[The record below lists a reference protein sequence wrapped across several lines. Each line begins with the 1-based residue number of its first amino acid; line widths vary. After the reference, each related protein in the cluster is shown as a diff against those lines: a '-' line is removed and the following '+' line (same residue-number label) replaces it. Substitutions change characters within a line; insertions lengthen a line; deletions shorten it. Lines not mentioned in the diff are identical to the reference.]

1 MYDIIWSYQKGRE
14 QLHMIIDMNYW
25 GKVLKNFLILALSVL
40 GCYLGFKLVIFYIPF
55 LIAFIISL
63 LLEPCIR
70 FIMRKTKLR
79 RKTSSIIIFII
90 AIIIIAG
97 LLVWASITLVT
108 EASNLLTNLNEYFE
122 KGYQLVQNLIASVDF
137 ESLKIPDNIMST
149 IQQSSF
155 DFLGNLTNWAK
166 SALTNAINFLT
177 SIPTIGV
184 YTVVTLLALYFICVD
199 KVYMIDQLEHHMPE
213 TWVKKIGIHIKELT
227 KSLGGYLKAE
237 ITLVFISFVICLIGL
252 YIFHFAG
259 LNVQYPLLMA
269 LIIGFVDLLPIF
281 GSGTFMIPWA
291 VISACTGDFTLAIWI
306 IVLWI
311 IMSVVRQFIEPRM
324 VSGKIGIHPIFT
336 LIAMYTG
343 FKFIGVIGMF
353 IGPII
358 LIILKNIFST
368 FIDKGVFKSIFE
380 R

>member
-1 MYDIIWSYQKGRE
+1 
-14 QLHMIIDMNYW
+14 MIIDMNYW
-25 GKVLKNFLILALSVL
+25 GKVLKNLLILALSVL
-40 GCYLGFKLVIFYIPF
+40 GFYLGFKLVIFYMPF
-55 LIAFIISL
+55 LVAFIISL

-149 IQQSSF
+149 IQQSSL

-213 TWVKKIGIHIKELT
+213 TWVKK
-227 KSLGGYLKAE
+227 
-237 ITLVFISFVICLIGL
+237 
-252 YIFHFAG
+252 
-259 LNVQYPLLMA
+259 
-269 LIIGFVDLLPIF
+269 
-281 GSGTFMIPWA
+281 
-291 VISACTGDFTLAIWI
+291 
-306 IVLWI
+306 
-311 IMSVVRQFIEPRM
+311 
-324 VSGKIGIHPIFT
+324 
-336 LIAMYTG
+336 
-343 FKFIGVIGMF
+343 
-353 IGPII
+353 
-358 LIILKNIFST
+358 
-368 FIDKGVFKSIFE
+368 
-380 R
+380 

>member
-1 MYDIIWSYQKGRE
+1 
-14 QLHMIIDMNYW
+14 
-25 GKVLKNFLILALSVL
+25 
-40 GCYLGFKLVIFYIPF
+40 
-55 LIAFIISL
+55 
-63 LLEPCIR
+63 
-70 FIMRKTKLR
+70 MRKAKLK
-79 RKTSSIIIFII
+79 RKTSSIIIFVI
-90 AIIIIAG
+90 AIIIIAS
-97 LLVWASITLVT
+97 LLVWLSITLVT
-108 EASNLLTNLNEYFE
+108 EASNLLVNLNEYFE
-122 KGYQLVQNLIASVDF
+122 KGYQLVQNLISSIDF

-149 IQQSSF
+149 IQKSSF
-155 DFLGNLTNWAK
+155 DFLGNLTSWTK
-166 SALTNAINFLT
+166 SALTSAIDFLT

-213 TWVKKIGIHIKELT
+213 TWVKKIGVHIKELT

-237 ITLVFISFVICLIGL
+237 VTLVFISFVICLIGL

-259 LNVQYPLLMA
+259 LNIQYPLLMA

-291 VISACTGDFTLAIWI
+291 IISACTGDFRLAIWI